1 LGEQERRGRE
11 DIKEASWGKEIQEGE
26 IVKMAYKIKQEK
38 TKEKISI
45 NPFAEKQ
52 EAINE
57 DEIFEEEL
65 KRSED
70 GIQN

>member
-1 LGEQERRGRE
+1 
-11 DIKEASWGKEIQEGE
+11 
-26 IVKMAYKIKQEK
+26 MAYKIKQEK
-38 TKEKISI
+38 SKEKISI
-45 NPFAEKQ
+45 NPFSEEQ
-52 EAINE
+52 EAIKE